1 MFNKAIEFFEQH
13 NLRDRILVMEESTAS
28 APEAASAINVSL
40 SQIAKSL
47 TFRTNEKPA
56 LIVMAGDA
64 KIDSNKFRKTFKI
77 KSKMLDLEE
86 ATKLTGYPIGG
97 ICPFDLDNNEID
109 VFLDISLKR
118 NDFVY
123 PGCGDVK
130 TLIKLNLSELM
141 EYSNF
146 KGWIDIGKGWE

>member
-1 MFNKAIEFFEQH
+1 
-13 NLRDRILVMEESTAS
+13 
-28 APEAASAINVSL
+28 
-40 SQIAKSL
+40 
-47 TFRTNEKPA
+47 
-56 LIVMAGDA
+56 
-64 KIDSNKFRKTFKI
+64 I

-109 VFLDISLKR
+109 VFLDISLQR

-130 TLIKLNLSELM
+130 TLIKLNLGELM

-146 KGWIDIGKGWE
+146 EGWVDIGKDWE